1 MTPVSTC
8 EYPFLFFIV
17 GKQSSGDPTLG
28 SFLLCSVNDAI
39 ILGAKYTNQTA
50 HCQSD
55 ARNCA
60 ASQ

>member
-17 GKQSSGDPTLG
+17 SKQSSGDPTLG
-28 SFLLCSVNDAI
+28 SFLFCSVNDVI
-39 ILGAKYTNQTA
+39 ILGTKYFNQTA

-55 ARNCA
+55 AKNCA